1 MLSFKIFL
9 FCDMECNVDL
19 KNEGDYYLIKVE
31 KEMLKGTFQIKN
43 VPFGVKKFI
52 VMVEYDEFAGRIE
65 YRIRENP

>member
-1 MLSFKIFL
+1 
-9 FCDMECNVDL
+9 
-19 KNEGDYYLIKVE
+19 
-31 KEMLKGTFQIKN
+31 MLKGTFKMKN